1 MERERIKT
9 NYWPLVLFLAT
20 VMLFTACGED
30 NNDDDITPKFL
41 VDNEV
46 FSPAIPA
53 TVENIK
59 GLVNTFGVN
68 ALAENVKYNVNIYK
82 IVYKTLFEGDSILVS
97 GVVATPIPIK
107 SKETFPMLS
116 YQHGTIFTKAE
127 APSVNTNNEFMT
139 YLASTGMVIVI
150 ADYIGFG
157 ASSAEFHPY
166 MHKQYTVNA
175 VLDMIRASIE
185 FVKIEKP
192 CKINDQLFMF
202 GYSQG
207 GGATVA
213 AMEAIEN
220 NAANSDLAVTAAS
233 AGSGAYNLEGFRSWV
248 LKQQRYT
255 KPSYIAYMLES
266 FSKYSNMNIDYSL
279 IFNNEYA
286 EKIPGIING
295 QRSDNEVN
303 AVIGSEYVQG
313 LFNADFIDNEIYSS
327 SKAYEPMRTAF
338 AQNKVNAWA
347 TNTPLKLFYGTT
359 DEWVPGDQT
368 MEFLKEFRSMGVG
381 SNVEMKPLNGM
392 NHISAFPQTLYDTM
406 TWFLSLIED

>member
-1 MERERIKT
+1 MGRGKIKII
-9 NYWPLVLFLAT
+9 YWPFVLFLAT
-20 VMLFTACGED
+20 LMLFTACGED
-30 NNDDDITPKFL
+30 NNDDEITPKYL
-41 VDNEV
+41 VDNEA

-53 TVENIK
+53 TVDNIK
-59 GLVNTFGVN
+59 GIMNTFGVN
-68 ALAENVKYNVNIYK
+68 ALAENVKYDVNIFK

-97 GVVATPIPIK
+97 GVVATPVPK
-107 SKETFPMLS
+107 KNNQTFPILS

-166 MHKQYTVNA
+166 LHKQYTVNA

-207 GGATVA
+207 GGATIA

-220 NAANSDLAVTAAS
+220 NAANNDLTVTAAA
-233 AGSGAYNLEGFRSWV
+233 AGSGAYDMAGFRSWV
-248 LKQQRYT
+248 LQQQRYT
-255 KPSYIAYMLES
+255 KPSYIAYLLES

-279 IFNNEYA
+279 IFNTEYA
-286 EKIPGIING
+286 EKIPGLIDG
-295 QRSDNEVN
+295 QRSDNQVN
-303 AVIGSEYVQG
+303 DEIGSEYVQG
-313 LFNADFIDNEIYSS
+313 LFNADFISNETYLNNDV
-327 SKAYEPMRTAF
+327 YEPMRTAF

-347 TNTPLKLFYGTT
+347 TNTPLKLFYGTI

-368 MEFLKEFRSMGVG
+368 MELLKEFRSLGVG

-392 NHISAFPQTLYDTM
+392 DHLTAFPQTLFDTM

>member
-1 MERERIKT
+1 MEKEKIKKI
-9 NYWPLVLFLAT
+9 YWPLMLFLAT
-20 VMLFTACGED
+20 AMLFSACD
-30 NNDDDITPKFL
+30 KDDNDDDITPKYL
-41 VDNEV
+41 VDNET

-59 GLVNTFGVN
+59 SAMNTFGVT
-68 ALAENVKYNVNIYK
+68 ALTENVKYDVNIYK
-82 IVYKTLFEGDSILVS
+82 LIYKTLFEGDSILVS
-97 GVVATPIPIK
+97 GVVATPVPKKNNEEFPI
-107 SKETFPMLS
+107 LS

-157 ASSAEFHPY
+157 ASNAEFHPY
-166 MHKQYTVNA
+166 LHKQYTVNA

-220 NAANSDLAVTAAS
+220 NADNNDLAVTAAS
-233 AGSGAYNLEGFRSWV
+233 AGSGAYDMAGFRSWV
-248 LKQQRYT
+248 LQQQRYT
-255 KPSYIAYMLES
+255 KPSFLVYLLES
-266 FSKYSNMNIDYSL
+266 FKTYSDMNIDYSL
-279 IFNNEYA
+279 IFKDEYA
-286 EKIPGIING
+286 EKIPGLIDG
-295 QRSDNEVN
+295 QRTDNEVN
-303 AVIGSEYVQG
+303 DEIGSEYVQG
-313 LFNADFIDNEIYSS
+313 LFNSDFINNETYLNND
-327 SKAYEPMRTAF
+327 AYEPMRIAF

-347 TNTPLKLFYGTT
+347 TNTPLKLFYGTI

-368 MEFLKEFRSMGVG
+368 MELLKEFRSLGVG

-392 NHISAFPQTLYDTM
+392 DHLTAFPQTLFDTM
-406 TWFLSLIED
+406 NWFLSLTED